1 MEYLGIPLEEDEA
14 WIVSAF
20 KATLNLYK
28 EMKVSDNLDDEQ
40 KRLLFVMFY
49 AGISYGKG
57 AGEIMGG

>member
-1 MEYLGIPLEEDEA
+1 M
-14 WIVSAF
+14 SAF
-20 KATLNLYK
+20 KTTLNLYK

-57 AGEIMGG
+57 AGDIMGG